1 MQSPICTIHPISP
14 TLSLP
19 VSATFLNSLRHN
31 NKSNIMTDEELRKFC
46 LEQAVLISINKKPLN
61 EFGRISESISLFDLS
76 NMIFQY
82 IKSGAK
88 PIAKIS
94 VSID

>member
-1 MQSPICTIHPISP
+1 
-14 TLSLP
+14 
-19 VSATFLNSLRHN
+19 
-31 NKSNIMTDEELRKFC
+31 MTDEELRKFC

-76 NMIFQY
+76 NMILQY

-88 PIAKIS
+88 PTVKIS

>member
-1 MQSPICTIHPISP
+1 
-14 TLSLP
+14 
-19 VSATFLNSLRHN
+19 
-31 NKSNIMTDEELRKFC
+31 MTDEELRKFC
-46 LEQAVLISINKKPLN
+46 LEQAVLISINKKSLN

-88 PIAKIS
+88 PTVKIS
-94 VSID
+94 VIDSGINSVYFRLIQKSYMILS